1 MGATHATTTEGGV
14 TDRAPDVF
22 LVLCEDGNG
31 AALLGTLYAVRMP
44 CDAGRFRVWDDGD
57 GFDVLFK
64 LRGRWHRVDAAWRQL
79 NGRGLDPAEN
89 RPVALVTFGR
99 KVLKTYG
106 VREWKP
112 KK

>member
-1 MGATHATTTEGGV
+1 MSSVVEHVLWSEIERSPA
-14 TDRAPDVF
+14 VF
-22 LVLCEDGNG
+22 FVLVEDGG
-31 AALLGTLYAVRMP
+31 EAALLGTLYAVRMP

-64 LRGRWHRVDAAWRQL
+64 LRGRWRRVDAAWRQL
-79 NGRGLDPAEN
+79 NGRRLDPAEN

-99 KVLKTYG
+99 KVLKEYG
-106 VREWKP
+106 VREWKQ

>member
-14 TDRAPDVF
+14 TGRAPDVF

-31 AALLGTLYAVRMP
+31 TALLGTLYAVRMP
-44 CDAGRFRVWDDGD
+44 CDTGRFRVWDDGD
-57 GFDVLFK
+57 GFDVMFK

-79 NGRGLDPAEN
+79 NGSGLDPAEN

-99 KVLKTYG
+99 KVLKEYG

-112 KK
+112 RK